1 MDEIAEI
8 RLDPETVL
16 TFLEED
22 SKILQLPTL
31 SDLFP
36 TESDVATTTP
46 AVPYKSQKGFTKLLY
61 QHHTYT
67 KKRTMKSSSTW
78 RCTNRN
84 CKGTIKTYLDSYE
97 VIDSTPHNS
106 CAPLIESEFQLLLSE
121 QDIVHD
127 DSTSSTR
134 ELADNLHHPYSF
146 TTPIHIAR

>member
-46 AVPYKSQKGFTKLLY
+46 AVPYKSQKGSTKLLY

-67 KKRTMKSSSTW
+67 KKRTMKSSSTKP
-78 RCTNRN
+78 CTNL
-84 CKGTIKTYLDSYE
+84 G
-97 VIDSTPHNS
+97 
-106 CAPLIESEFQLLLSE
+106 FQMC
-121 QDIVHD
+121 
-127 DSTSSTR
+127 
-134 ELADNLHHPYSF
+134 
-146 TTPIHIAR
+146 

>member
-36 TESDVATTTP
+36 TESDVATNTP
-46 AVPYKSQKGFTKLLY
+46 AVPYKSQKGSTKLLY

-78 RCTNRN
+78 RQISWHGPRQRCTV
-84 CKGTIKTYLDSYE
+84 CKTVCPRSRKSE
-97 VIDSTPHNS
+97 SQTP
-106 CAPLIESEFQLLLSE
+106 E
-121 QDIVHD
+121 HD
-127 DSTSSTR
+127 KLPKR
-134 ELADNLHHPYSF
+134 HPV
-146 TTPIHIAR
+146 